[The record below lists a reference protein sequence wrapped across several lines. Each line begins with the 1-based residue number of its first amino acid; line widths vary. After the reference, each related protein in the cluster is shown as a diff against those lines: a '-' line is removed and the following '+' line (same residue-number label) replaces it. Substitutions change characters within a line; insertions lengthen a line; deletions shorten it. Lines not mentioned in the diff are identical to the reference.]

1 MSDATK
7 YFGDWEPATLP
18 RAPRGLKPLSANGKF
33 AFSACIRPIHQEVVV
48 CNET

>member
-18 RAPRGLKPLSANGKF
+18 RAPRGLKPLSAGKF
-33 AFSACIRPIHQEVVV
+33 ALSACIRPIHQEVVV